1 MLKKSLVLV
10 ATGVGGICRVTCLLS
25 SQVSLGLLH
34 ILNRVLGPLIDG
46 MLAFTALGG
55 EMWEPLLEG
64 QPKDLDVDVV
74 AELFGHDEEEVAED
88 NRGEEINDIR
98 TSREQGHTRL
108 VDECEKGDG

>member
-1 MLKKSLVLV
+1 
-10 ATGVGGICRVTCLLS
+10 
-25 SQVSLGLLH
+25 
-34 ILNRVLGPLIDG
+34 

-55 EMWEPLLEG
+55 EVWDPLLEG

-108 VDECEKGDG
+108 VYECEKGDG